1 MTSLR
6 AIGVVFRKEVIEN
19 LRDRRVIF
27 SAFFFGVLLA
37 PAVFALM
44 TTMASKRVVQDQDRA
59 LQLSV
64 VGERHAPNL
73 LRFLRENGVETKSER
88 FDTSGAIAAVRDG
101 TRDFVLIIPESY
113 EKKLSEG
120 EPAPLDL
127 IVDSSNNNT
136 AASSMRAQR
145 LLDAY
150 GRQLAALR
158 LLVRG
163 ISPVVIEPV
172 DIRAV
177 DVATPAG
184 RSLLILGMM
193 TYFCLMS
200 MLMGGFYLA
209 IDTTA
214 GERERGSLEPLL
226 SLPVRREE
234 LILGKIFAT
243 AAYMAVSLFLTLS
256 AFSVSLRFVP
266 LEALGMSANF
276 GPSVVIAIF
285 ASMLAFVPLGA
296 GLMTVVASFTR
307 SNREAQTWLSVVLL
321 IPVAPIMVAVINSTR
336 PSAALMAVPSLSQHL
351 LATGLMRGDPI
362 NPTHFAISVGTTLGV
377 GLLLIWIATRL
388 YRRENILG

>member
-1 MTSLR
+1 
-6 AIGVVFRKEVIEN
+6 
-19 LRDRRVIF
+19 
-27 SAFFFGVLLA
+27 VLLA
-37 PAVFALM
+37 PAIFALT
-44 TTMASKRVVQDQDRA
+44 TTMASKRVVQDQDKPLR
-59 LQLSV
+59 LPV
-64 VGERHAPNL
+64 VGAQHAPNL
-73 LRFLRENGVETKSER
+73 LRFLRENGVEPQDETYS
-88 FDTSGAIAAVRDG
+88 TTAAIAAVRGG
-101 TRDFVLIIPESY
+101 TRDFILIVSPRY
-113 EKKLSEG
+113 EEKLNAG

-127 IVDSSNNNT
+127 IVDTSNNNT
-136 AASSMRAQR
+136 AASSARAQR

-163 ISPVVIEPV
+163 ISPVVIDPV
-172 DIRAV
+172 DVRAV

-226 SLPVRREE
+226 SLPVQREE
-234 LILGKIFAT
+234 LILGKILAT
-243 AAYMAVSLFLTLS
+243 AAYMAMSLFLTLS
-256 AFSVSLRFVP
+256 AFSVALRFVP

-276 GPSVVIAIF
+276 GPGVVLAIF
-285 ASMLAFVPLGA
+285 AAMLAFVPLGA

-321 IPVAPIMVAVINSTR
+321 IPMAPIMIAVINSTR

-362 NPTHFAISVGTTLGV
+362 NVAHFTISVGTTLAA
-377 GLLLIWIATRL
+377 GLAFIWLAMRL
-388 YRRENILG
+388 YRRESILG

>member
-1 MTSLR
+1 VSSLS

-37 PAVFALM
+37 PAIFALT
-44 TTMASKRVVQDQDRA
+44 TTMASKRVVQDQDKL

-64 VGERHAPNL
+64 VGEQHAPNL
-73 LRFLRENGVETKSER
+73 LRFLRENGVQPKSER
-88 FDTSGAIAAVRDG
+88 YTVSEAIAAVRDG
-101 TRDFVLIIPESY
+101 QRDFVLIVPESY
-113 EKKLSEG
+113 DQKLSDG

-127 IVDSSNNNT
+127 IVDTSNNNT
-136 AASSMRAQR
+136 AASTARAQR

-172 DIRAV
+172 DVRAV

-226 SLPVRREE
+226 SLPVTREQ

-243 AAYMAVSLFLTLS
+243 AAYMAVSLLLTLS

-266 LEALGMSANF
+266 LESLGMSANF
-276 GPSVVIAIF
+276 GPGVVIAIF
-285 ASMLAFVPLGA
+285 LSMLAFVPLGA

-321 IPVAPIMVAVINSTR
+321 IPMAPIMIAVINSTR

-362 NPTHFAISVGTTLGV
+362 NPLHFAVSVGTTLSV
-377 GLLLIWIATRL
+377 GLVLIWLATRL
-388 YRRENILG
+388 YRRESILG